1 MRRIVA
7 LSLMSFALLA
17 AAPAYAQIEGC
28 TFFKRQIDVLV
39 ASGGAV
45 VTPSNNDPAVILLS
59 PGLGARC
66 YAIFVANADRANRF
80 AFSDFVKKFEG
91 SRTDEQSGTAG
102 ASSGTTSVVSQ
113 GPAAKVLSVAAEY
126 GAITQAVNG
135 QVVTIRGNLAGVP
148 SALVKHDIFPYC
160 VGAEARNDFCA
171 PGSMLSI
178 LRRVSL
184 GVSFDMARETQ
195 TTAIASGAASAGTTQ
210 PVTFTAN
217 RNDISAVSGRIELWN
232 RRDITSKAFVEKW
245 KSLIPAAID
254 RSSADLLAA
263 AGTFYDSLTMEAG
276 FDQWRTTHLAR
287 LRAAG
292 ATRDRQQV
300 VDALTNALRDLLTL
314 TTDRAAVQAQADAA
328 IAAYSRFFLA
338 QDELLDSLNTTVVSF
353 EYANNRPVGQPVTTD
368 LRLIADIPLAERT
381 KLVLNGAVT
390 LYDNPKSIAAAGVA
404 RLRDAQVAAELDQS
418 LGDSAI
424 TGPLVFTL
432 AGYYQYQ
439 HSPAVLNVDPTNPVP
454 GVAFVGLSPNAS
466 TVFTTTG
473 NIALGQARLTF
484 TPPGSGVKIPVS
496 VTFANRSEL
505 IDKAFWRAQV
515 GVTYDFDSLFAVFK

>member
-1 MRRIVA
+1 
-7 LSLMSFALLA
+7 
-17 AAPAYAQIEGC
+17 
-28 TFFKRQIDVLV
+28 
-39 ASGGAV
+39 
-45 VTPSNNDPAVILLS
+45 
-59 PGLGARC
+59 
-66 YAIFVANADRANRF
+66 
-80 AFSDFVKKFEG
+80 VKKFEG

-102 ASSGTTSVVSQ
+102 GSSGTTSVVSQ

-135 QVVTIRGNLAGVP
+135 QVVTLRGNLAGLP

-160 VGAEARNDFCA
+160 VGAETRNDFCVG
-171 PGSMLSI
+171 GSLLSL
-178 LRRVSL
+178 LRRVSV
-184 GVSFDMARETQ
+184 GVSFDMSRETQ
-195 TTAIASGAASAGTTQ
+195 TTAIASGAAGATTQ

-232 RRDITSKAFVEKW
+232 RRDITSKAFLEKW
-245 KSLIPAAID
+245 KALITAAID

-263 AGTFYDSLTMEAG
+263 DGAFYDNLTMEPG
-276 FDQWRTTHLAR
+276 FEQWRTTHLAR

-300 VDALTNALRDLLTL
+300 VDALANALRDLLTL

-338 QDELLDSLNTTVVSF
+338 QDALLDSLNTTVVTI
-353 EYANNRPVGQPVTTD
+353 EYANNRPAGQPITTD
-368 LRLIADIPLAERT
+368 LRLIADIPLADRT
-381 KLVLNGAVT
+381 KLVLNGGVT

-404 RLRDAQVAAELDQS
+404 RLRDAQIAAELDQS
-418 LGDSAI
+418 LGESAI

-454 GVAFVGLSPNAS
+454 GVAFVGLSPNANI
-466 TVFTTTG
+466 VFTTTG
-473 NIALGQARLTF
+473 NIVLGQARLTF
-484 TPPGSGVKIPVS
+484 TPPGSGIKIPVS

-515 GVTYDFDSLFAVFK
+515 GVTYDFDALFAAFK